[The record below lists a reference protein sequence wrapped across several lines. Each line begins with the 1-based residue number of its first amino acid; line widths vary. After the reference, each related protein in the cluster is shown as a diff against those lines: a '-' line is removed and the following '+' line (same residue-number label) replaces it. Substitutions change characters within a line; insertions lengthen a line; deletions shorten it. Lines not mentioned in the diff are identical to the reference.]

1 MTNTNQNTRRAE
13 LIACIEAARRQI
25 PELEKKIEQNRQFI
39 AESRARVIESGRRMF
54 HCFNAEESSR
64 NVTLW
69 VYGRGMFRL
78 DATNDRLVSIDGGKD
93 LCWDPLPR
101 AVKDLLVEL
110 SLVVEELR
118 RRVNEL
124 SVYQSALENA
134 ERELSALDAEELPPP
149 PATITIEPI
158 RREITLKVKTTD
170 PVIEC
175 AANNPPLP
183 SIEETANLC
192 AEVDAIFSGCEDED
206 EEPEPIKYLSI
217 AVVRFDGYDP
227 REIDS
232 GNRGF
237 EAMAHLRA
245 TYATS
250 DGSETA
256 YFNAPVW
263 VEKPWFDEAHKRA
276 DIINNMTS
284 RAAAAAVLC
293 CAEDDP
299 RVDVNLKVIKD
310 AVDRAFKCAELPE
323 LEARRYCHGVIHALE
338 VFDYLEYTLDD
349 DFDAIREALFADDQD
364 AAIAALTDEQR
375 NALKDGLEYVSSSC
389 FDGDYN
395 RFRDHLREAID
406 GYFLE
411 VQTAVPMVNGELDA
425 EQTCVKAVVTCGG
438 PYCAIQQFFG
448 ETPRV
453 VYRTFGGP
461 NYETPLS
468 CRAASVFDAFI
479 EPLLY

>member
-13 LIACIEAARRQI
+13 LIACIESARRQI

-39 AESRARVIESGRRMF
+39 AESRSRVIESGNRMF
-54 HCFNAEESSR
+54 HCFDVEESSR

-78 DATNDRLVSIDGGKD
+78 DATNDRLISIDGGKN

-101 AVKDLLVEL
+101 AVKDLLAEL

-118 RRVNEL
+118 RRVNDL

-134 ERELSALDAEELPPP
+134 ERELSALDAED
-149 PATITIEPI
+149 AVEPI
-158 RREITLKVKTTD
+158 QNLSITL
-170 PVIEC
+170 
-175 AANNPPLP
+175 NR
-183 SIEETANLC
+183 
-192 AEVDAIFSGCEDED
+192 FSGYD
-206 EEPEPIKYLSI
+206 
-217 AVVRFDGYDP
+217 VRDV
-227 REIDS
+227 DS
-232 GNRGF
+232 GDRGF
-237 EAMAHLRA
+237 EVQAELRAEYDSADGHTVKHFYAPMWIEKRFEHEQHLRA
-245 TYATS
+245 
-250 DGSETA
+250 
-256 YFNAPVW
+256 V
-263 VEKPWFDEAHKRA
+263 VV
-276 DIINNMTS
+276 NNMRS
-284 RAAAAAVLC
+284 RAATAAILS

-299 RVDVNLKVIKD
+299 RVEANCIAVNAAIEKAI
-310 AVDRAFKCAELPE
+310 RYAEIPE

-338 VFDYLEYTLDD
+338 VFDYLEYLLDD

-364 AAIAALTDEQR
+364 AAIYALTEEQR
-375 NALKDGLEYVSSSC
+375 TALKDGHEYVSSSC

>member
-1 MTNTNQNTRRAE
+1 MTNQNTRRAE

-54 HCFNAEESSR
+54 HCFNANEQTLD
-64 NVTLW
+64 VTLW
-69 VYGRGMFRL
+69 VSGRGEFLL
-78 DATNDRLVSIDGGKD
+78 DIQCDRLISLQGGKN

-101 AVKDLLVEL
+101 AVKDLLAEL
-110 SLVVEELR
+110 SLVVEVLR
-118 RRVNEL
+118 SHVNEL
-124 SVYQSALENA
+124 SVYQSALETA
-134 ERELSALDAEELPPP
+134 ERELYVLDAEDEELPPP

-170 PVIEC
+170 PMVEC
-175 AANNPPLP
+175 TAENPPLP
-183 SIEETANLC
+183 SIDETADLC
-192 AEVDAIFSGCEDED
+192 AEVDAIFSGYEVEDED
-206 EEPEPIKYLSI
+206 EEPETIQNLSI

-232 GNRGF
+232 GSRGF

-245 TYATS
+245 TYDTS
-250 DGSETA
+250 DGYETA

-284 RAAAAAVLC
+284 RAAAAAVLR

-299 RVDVNLKVIKD
+299 RVETNLKTIKE
-310 AVDRAFKCAELPE
+310 AVDRAFKFAELPE

-338 VFDYLEYTLDD
+338 VFDYLEYLLDD

-364 AAIAALTDEQR
+364 AAIAALTEEQR
-375 NALKDGLEYVSSSC
+375 NTLKDGLEYVSSSC

-406 GYFLE
+406 CYFLS
-411 VQTAVPMVNGELDA
+411 VDVATRRNCDDPRDDVCVN
-425 EQTCVKAVVTCGG
+425 AVVTCGG
-438 PYCAIQQFFG
+438 PYCAIEVFFG
-448 ETPRV
+448 GSPEV
-453 VYRTFGGP
+453 VYRSGSVSARVS
-461 NYETPLS
+461 LS
-468 CRAASVFDAFI
+468 SNAESVFDAFI